1 MGKRHDIA
9 LRSLSPLFAL
19 GFPLLLF
26 MIVSQ
31 ALFMT
36 AAAAAPDERI
46 ATAEQQLLYRGTK
59 IIGSNVRDPD
69 NRKIGVIK
77 DLMLDSRRG
86 EIAYAVLSFGGVMGV
101 GEKYHAIPWAA
112 LSPSDDGRFYVLRA
126 DEKTIA
132 GAPGFD
138 KSKWPDMEDRKWS
151 VEIDH
156 YWRSMVGTGAAWSNR
171 LGAPGVSAPSETSSG
186 R

>member
-1 MGKRHDIA
+1 MSIRHDSRLRI
-9 LRSLSPLFAL
+9 LSSVRSLGLIMSLAVSPAF
-19 GFPLLLF
+19 
-26 MIVSQ
+26 
-31 ALFMT
+31 FMT
-36 AAAAAPDERI
+36 AAAAPKEKF
-46 ATAEQQLLYRGTK
+46 ATTEQQLLYRGTK

-101 GEKYHAIPWAA
+101 GEKYHAIPWTA
-112 LSPSDDGRFYVLRA
+112 LSPSDDGRFYVLHA
-126 DEKTIA
+126 DKQTIA

-138 KSKWPDMEDRKWS
+138 KSKWPDMADRKWS
-151 VEIDH
+151 GEIDR
-156 YWRSMVGTGAAWSNR
+156 YWRSMVGTGTAGSNR
-171 LGAPGVSAPSETSSG
+171 LGAPGVSTPSGTSSG